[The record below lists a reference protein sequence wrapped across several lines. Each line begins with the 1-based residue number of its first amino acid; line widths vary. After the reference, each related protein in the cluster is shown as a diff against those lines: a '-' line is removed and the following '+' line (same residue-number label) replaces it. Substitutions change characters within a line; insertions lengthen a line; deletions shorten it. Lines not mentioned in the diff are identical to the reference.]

1 MIDLR
6 ALSSVDDHFGC
17 CACCRAACKVI
28 PDLAYCDSCFAKSTD
43 IGMIADPARRLLA
56 ERD

>member
-1 MIDLR
+1 MIGQQ

-17 CACCRAACKVI
+17 CASCRAACKVI

-43 IGMIADPARRLLA
+43 IGKIADPAKQL
-56 ERD
+56 